1 MIATGTNAMANE
13 LMNELQRRMDGALE
27 ALRREFGGLRTGR
40 ASAHLL
46 DPIVV
51 KAYGSDMPL
60 NQVGTVNVPEP
71 RMITVQVW
79 DRGLV
84 QAVERAI
91 RDSNLGLNPQSDG
104 QLVRIPIPELSQE
117 RRQELTKLAHKYA
130 EQGRVAVRN
139 VRRDGMDSLKKM
151 EKDGKISQ
159 DEHRHQSEAVRRSVK
174 GAAELGIEYLTL
186 YGFSSENWKRPAA
199 EVDDLMGL
207 LRLYLIN
214 EIADLDRNGVRLR
227 VIGQLSRLHPD
238 IVHLIDEAERRTA
251 GNRKLNLTVAL
262 SYGGRAEIA
271 DAARRIAEEVR
282 AGRLEPGGVDETVF
296 AHHLLTDGIPDP
308 DLLIRTSGE
317 KRISNFLLWQC
328 AYAELVFLDRL
339 WPDFTRDDLENAI
352 REYHGRDRRYGA

>member
-1 MIATGTNAMANE
+1 MEALSTASIAKVPVHVAII
-13 LMNELQRRMDGALE
+13 MDGN
-27 ALRREFGGLRTGR
+27 GR
-40 ASAHLL
+40 WA
-46 DPIVV
+46 
-51 KAYGSDMPL
+51 KA
-60 NQVGTVNVPEP
+60 
-71 RMITVQVW
+71 
-79 DRGLV
+79 RGL
-84 QAVERAI
+84 
-91 RDSNLGLNPQSDG
+91 P
-104 QLVRIPIPELSQE
+104 RI
-117 RRQELTKLAHKYA
+117 AGHKRGA
-130 EQGRVAVRN
+130 
-139 VRRDGMDSLKKM
+139 
-151 EKDGKISQ
+151 
-159 DEHRHQSEAVRRSVK
+159 EAVRRSVK

-352 REYHGRDRRYGA
+352 REYHGRDRRYGAAR